1 MKILNKLAT
10 FMLVFAVVGCVGN
23 EQPVKEDEVMEA
35 TLTYRVSF
43 LDANDKVV
51 IQANGENVV
60 QQIQALIADKRVMM
74 KKILPVF
81 DSKIIIENGDSRQEW
96 LYVKPNYIRLNS
108 KQDKTI
114 YELNGKSDLLKSL
127 KSMSQQK

>member
-1 MKILNKLAT
+1 
-10 FMLVFAVVGCVGN
+10 MLVFAVVGCVGN

>member
-1 MKILNKLAT
+1 MKMLKKLAT

-23 EQPVKEDEVMEA
+23 EQPIKEDDVMETA
-35 TLTYRVSF
+35 KTYRVSF
-43 LDANDKVV
+43 LDSNDKVV
-51 IQANGENVV
+51 IQANGEKTV

-81 DSKIIIENGDSRQEW
+81 DSKIIIEDGDSRQEW

-114 YELNGKSDLLKSL
+114 YELNGKVDLLKSL
-127 KSMSQQK
+127 KSMSQEK